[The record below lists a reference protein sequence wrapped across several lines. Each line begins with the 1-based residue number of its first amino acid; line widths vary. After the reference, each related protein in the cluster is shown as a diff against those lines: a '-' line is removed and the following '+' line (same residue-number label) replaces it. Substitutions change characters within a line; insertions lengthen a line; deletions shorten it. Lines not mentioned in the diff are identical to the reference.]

1 MFMVRVIYALHLLIS
16 GYVVR
21 RIGQLHGSD
30 AVQLPVPVKGNDLVG
45 CVI

>member
-1 MFMVRVIYALHLLIS
+1 MPFMVRVFYALHLLIS
-16 GYVVR
+16 GVV

-30 AVQLPVPVKGNDLVG
+30 AVQLPVPVKGNDLVD